1 MSLLESFWRRT
12 CSRSSCLSC
21 FYAHASHEG
30 NGRNCTPRRSGNGP
44 FHETRN
50 VYKCHSCDPQNRW
63 KASRPSPSNAF
74 LGRGQ
79 GRYQRQ
85 VGPGP
90 RARTPVF
97 NNKINKIQSKC
108 NNIIKLFSGSNDK
121 NVVWGFKYHKYRRRT
136 MDGILY
142 RRLAAHLLVHRR
154 RRLCLSRI
162 HGHRRHLIR
171 AGSQVGVVELRR
183 QLTARSGSRI
193 HT

>member
-30 NGRNCTPRRSGNGP
+30 NGRNCTPRRFGSGP

-90 RARTPVF
+90 RARIPVF
-97 NNKINKIQSKC
+97 YNKNTNKIQSKC
-108 NNIIKLFSGSNDK
+108 NNINNYFQVQMTKMLCEVSNIINTVGEPWMLYCTGGWPPTCWCIGGGDCAWAGYTGTGDIWFGLGPKLGS
-121 NVVWGFKYHKYRRRT
+121 
-136 MDGILY
+136 
-142 RRLAAHLLVHRR
+142 
-154 RRLCLSRI
+154 
-162 HGHRRHLIR
+162 
-171 AGSQVGVVELRR
+171 
-183 QLTARSGSRI
+183 
-193 HT
+193 